1 MKQHRTIRFYQIL
14 MLTFLFPMAVAQC
27 SDGQKSISGSGT
39 IEVDEIRIAPL
50 LPARIQEMKV
60 GEGDHVST
68 GQTLVLLS
76 SDEVRAAV
84 SMTSAGV
91 EAAAQN
97 VQQAEASYR
106 NASRDLQRAK
116 ELFQAGSIPA
126 QKLDGARTRA
136 DVARAALQA
145 ARAQMKQVNAGLSQA
160 RSRLDE
166 TTLLSPIDGVVL
178 RKNFLVGEVVMPGS
192 AVLTLANLNQAYL
205 KIYVPEAELTNI
217 QIGQKAR
224 ISVDGLNQPVPA
236 HVSYIANE
244 AEFTPKNVQT
254 KDARTR
260 LVFEVK
266 LSVNNANGQLKPGMP
281 ADGEILYDSHPAD
294 KNSDD

>member
-14 MLTFLFPMAVAQC
+14 LLTFLFPMAVAQC

-224 ISVDGLNQPVPA
+224 ISVDGLDQPVPA

-281 ADGEILYDSHPAD
+281 ADGEILYDSHPAN

>member
-224 ISVDGLNQPVPA
+224 ISVDGLDQPVPA

-281 ADGEILYDSHPAD
+281 ADGEILYDSHPAN